1 MALVPV
7 AVTAKSGSLGELH
20 ASLIGSDGFLQ
31 KEHPLA
37 EVNRRA
43 CLGALSSAALPM
55 LAASL
60 VPQVGHAGWFGRP
73 STAQPDA
80 FDEALAYAGAI
91 HPALSQQYTG
101 RCPDGAQFRLRVA
114 TPIDPPRVVPVVL
127 FAGASQ
133 RSVASYDPLMIALA
147 GRGYMVIMPE
157 FTHRTDESQ
166 VDSRWRRV
174 AELRYACDQIFAV
187 RATLGASAERM
198 EPNLIAAWGHGDGC
212 CTAMRLVGFDHQYRP
227 DSTFADGR
235 FRASVALE
243 PEGGYPI
250 GNIGQIGQAA
260 ERSSGSGLI
269 IGAPENLIAPPRG
282 TGLYGLAV
290 GSYQTLASQ
299 PLAQNPR
306 AMTSMAATLLFFDWQ
321 LREDNKAGEA
331 LHSLNQRVVTGL
343 DAPLTLVRA

>member
-1 MALVPV
+1 LSE
-7 AVTAKSGSLGELH
+7 VT
-20 ASLIGSDGFLQ
+20 
-31 KEHPLA
+31 
-37 EVNRRA
+37 RRV

-60 VPQVGHAGWFGRP
+60 PPQAAHAGWFSRSRSP
-73 STAQPDA
+73 QPDA
-80 FDEALAYAGAI
+80 FDQAMAYAGAI
-91 HPALSQQYTG
+91 HPAQIQQYTG

-114 TPIDPPRVVPVVL
+114 TPMDPPRVVPVVL
-127 FAGASQ
+127 FAGASR
-133 RSVASYDPLMIALA
+133 RSLTSYDPMMIALA
-147 GRGYMVIMPE
+147 GRGYMVIAPE
-157 FTHRTDESQ
+157 FTHRTDERQ
-166 VDSRWRRV
+166 AHSRWRRV

-212 CTAMRLVGFDHQYRP
+212 CTTMRLVGFDHLYRP

-243 PEGGYPI
+243 PEGSYPI

-269 IGAPENLIAPPRG
+269 IDAPENLIAPPPG

-290 GSYQTLASQ
+290 ASNPTLTNQ
-299 PLAQNPR
+299 PSAQNPR
-306 AMTSMAATLLFFDWQ
+306 ALASMAATLLFFDWQ